1 MTTALYAINIKEIK
15 DDMPDF
21 INSFKDFEDYINN
34 ARKLIKNKF
43 NEEKKANKALSKKR
57 VKKVD
62 VEKDNNIV
70 KVKKPLNKYQMFIR
84 DNREKVKEENPKIS
98 GKELFKLI
106 ADLWNKNK
114 DDMKRIEILFK
125 NIDNNDCNN

>member
-125 NIDNNDCNN
+125 NIDNNDGIN